1 MRQKTPESFYTH
13 LPEEYIY
20 LFILNDKNM
29 IGYMEE
35 HSEVNMVKSERPA
48 SPRSS

>member
-1 MRQKTPESFYTH
+1 
-13 LPEEYIY
+13 
-20 LFILNDKNM
+20 M

-48 SPRSS
+48 SPDFILFFHNI